1 MTTFTIETV
10 DPQPAAVVRA
20 EVPMAELRD
29 VFDRGFPA
37 VLQAVQSQGVAI
49 VGPPFGYYPR
59 MPGETVAVLVGF
71 PVAGPITAQDDV
83 EPFELPGGPAVT
95 GTHVGPYETMTQT
108 YEQLMAWTTDEGL
121 TLAAGMWESYL
132 SDPGA
137 EPDPATWR
145 TLIVWPLDAELRRSS
160 GAR

>member
-29 VFDRGFPA
+29 VFDRAFPA

-71 PVAGPITAQDDV
+71 PVAGPITAQGDV

-121 TLAAGMWESYL
+121 TLAAGMWESYV